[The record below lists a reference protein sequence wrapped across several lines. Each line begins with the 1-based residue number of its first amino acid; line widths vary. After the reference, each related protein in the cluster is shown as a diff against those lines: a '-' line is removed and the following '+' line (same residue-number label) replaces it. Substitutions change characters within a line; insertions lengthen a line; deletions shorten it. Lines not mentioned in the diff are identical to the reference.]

1 VQAILGGTAAALAWA
16 LASLVATRSSRAIG
30 ANAALAWVMASGLV
44 ILLVPLAFSSVPDV
58 PRTTGIWLVVSGL
71 ANVGGLLMAYRA
83 LRAGPIGVVSPIVGA
98 EGGVTALIAIAAG
111 QSIGALRALALV
123 AVVVGV
129 ILVAYHVDDGDL
141 GTPEAPKDIRTASF
155 WATLAAL
162 TFGLGLYATGRVG
175 EDLPVIWAVLPP
187 RLLGVLLLTLPMAAT
202 GRLPRPPRAIVPF
215 VVAGGAFEVLGF
227 LAYTAGASTD
237 IAVTAVLASLT
248 GAMAAGFGRLFFAE
262 HLSPRQLVGVGVLVA
277 AVATLG
283 ALA

>member
-1 VQAILGGTAAALAWA
+1 M
-16 LASLVATRSSRAIG
+16 ATRSSRALG
-30 ANAALAWVMASGLV
+30 ANVALAWVMASGLL
-44 ILLVPLAFSSVPDV
+44 ILLPLLAFSPVPEIA
-58 PRTTGIWLVVSGL
+58 RTTGIWLVVSGL

-111 QSIGALRALALV
+111 QTIGALRGLALL

-129 ILVAYHVDDGDL
+129 VLVAYRVDDGDL
-141 GTPEAPKDIRTASF
+141 GTPEAPTDIRTASI

-175 EDLPVIWAVLPP
+175 EDLPAVWAVLPP
-187 RLLGVLLLTLPMAAT
+187 RLLGVLLLTLPMAAA

-215 VVAGGAFEVLGF
+215 LVAGGAFEVVGF

-248 GAMAAGFGRLFFAE
+248 GAMAAGFGRVFYAE
-262 HLSPRQLVGVGVLVA
+262 HLSVRQLAGVGVLVA

-283 ALA
+283 GLA